1 MKEHDI
7 IMDEN
12 NLREGKEFEIS
23 VSIRT
28 QVITYD
34 YDNEFWDSI

>member
-12 NLREGKEFEIS
+12 NQGEGIEFEIY
-23 VSIRT
+23 VSIGKKDT
-28 QVITYD
+28 TYD
-34 YDNEFWDSI
+34 YNDVFWD

>member
-12 NLREGKEFEIS
+12 NRIEGIEFEIY
-23 VSIRT
+23 VLIGT
-28 QVITYD
+28 QDTT
-34 YDNEFWDSI
+34 